1 LRREEKILSTH
12 SIILTA
18 PITLTLNSG
27 LLLRALKIP
36 LAAIHEGCAG
46 GGLTLLS
53 LGKEQHWMHA
63 PKTRSGTVRY
73 QKSMGTAVDP

>member
-1 LRREEKILSTH
+1 
-12 SIILTA
+12 
-18 PITLTLNSG
+18 
-27 LLLRALKIP
+27 
-36 LAAIHEGCAG
+36 
-46 GGLTLLS
+46 LLS